1 MLKQPSTNVKMTNV
15 ATIRYKINAK
25 QFEIA
30 CYRNKAVNWRNGLEE
45 DLSEV
50 LQIEE
55 IYENASHGVITKK
68 ADLNKFFP
76 NKTKREIIE
85 IILNR
90 GELQVS
96 DKERESQQ
104 SNILADIIKI
114 IVEKCVHPTTK
125 RRFTPDNIKLAIKD
139 VHFPVKLDQPAKKQA
154 LDCIKLLQKRY
165 KISRGEMKIR
175 ITFEKEVLQM
185 LEASLKELEV

>member
-1 MLKQPSTNVKMTNV
+1 MLKQPSTNVKQTNV
-15 ATIRYKINAK
+15 AYIRYRINNK
-25 QFEIA
+25 MFEIV

-55 IYENASHGVITKK
+55 IYENASHGTLAKK

-76 NKTKREIIE
+76 NKSKREIIE
-85 IILNR
+85 IILER

-96 DKERESQQ
+96 DKEREVHQ
-104 SNILADIIKI
+104 SSILADIVKI

-125 RRFTPDNIKLAIKD
+125 RRFTP
-139 VHFPVKLDQPAKKQA
+139 
-154 LDCIKLLQKRY
+154 
-165 KISRGEMKIR
+165 
-175 ITFEKEVLQM
+175 
-185 LEASLKELEV
+185 